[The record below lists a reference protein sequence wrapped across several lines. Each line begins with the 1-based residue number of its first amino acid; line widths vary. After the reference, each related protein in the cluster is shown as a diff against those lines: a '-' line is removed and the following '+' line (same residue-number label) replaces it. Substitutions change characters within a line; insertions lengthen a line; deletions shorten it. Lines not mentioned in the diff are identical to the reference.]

1 MNEIAYNALNCALAK
16 SFIDTAYDYERKR
29 ETGERER
36 EREREREK
44 GGESC
49 KKKHLKLVERF

>member
-1 MNEIAYNALNCALAK
+1 MNEIAYNALNCALTK

-49 KKKHLKLVERF
+49 KKKHLK